1 MIRGLET
8 KPYEERL
15 KELGMFSLEK
25 RRLRGD
31 MLAFF
36 KYLKGC
42 PTEGG
47 KICSQSSQSAG
58 HTTMDS
64 R

>member
-8 KPYEERL
+8 KPHEKRL
-15 KELGMFSLEK
+15 EELGTFCLEK

-31 MLAFF
+31 MAALF

-42 PTEGG
+42 HTEEG
-47 KICSQSSQSAG
+47 KICSRSSQSAG
-58 HTTMDS
+58 HATMGS
-64 R
+64 G